1 MTSACKLTAQ
11 KKSHGR
17 TAVEA
22 TLQARER
29 YADQLKVFTR
39 LQKEQDQLV
48 EEDPSHTDLAS
59 LAVAVNQAWND
70 CEVAKKIVSQLECA
84 LGVNEKQELRGL
96 EENPFLR
103 VRMNALALKQ
113 RLRDR
118 LRHRKFE
125 MSRMERSYRHSVN
138 GE

>member
-1 MTSACKLTAQ
+1 M
-11 KKSHGR
+11 
-17 TAVEA
+17 
-22 TLQARER
+22 
-29 YADQLKVFTR
+29 FTK
-39 LQKEQDQLV
+39 LQKEQDQL
-48 EEDPSHTDLAS
+48 EKEDPSHADLAS
-59 LAVAVNQAWND
+59 LAVAVNEAWND

-113 RLRDR
+113 WLRDR

-138 GE
+138 GKWLCL

>member
-1 MTSACKLTAQ
+1 
-11 KKSHGR
+11 
-17 TAVEA
+17 
-22 TLQARER
+22 
-29 YADQLKVFTR
+29 VFTE

-48 EEDPSHTDLAS
+48 KQYPSHTDLPG
-59 LAVAVNQAWND
+59 LAVAVNEAWND
-70 CEVAKKIVSQLECA
+70 CQVARRVVSQLESA

-96 EENPFLR
+96 EEDPFLR

-113 RLRDR
+113 RIRDR

-138 GE
+138 GEWSCL

>member
-1 MTSACKLTAQ
+1 M
-11 KKSHGR
+11 
-17 TAVEA
+17 
-22 TLQARER
+22 
-29 YADQLKVFTR
+29 FTE
-39 LQKEQDQLV
+39 LQKQQDELARS
-48 EEDPSHTDLAS
+48 DPSHTDLPG
-59 LAVAVNQAWND
+59 LAVAVNEAWNG
-70 CEVAKKIVSQLECA
+70 CEVAKKIVSQLESA
-84 LGVNEKQELRGL
+84 LGVNGRQELRGL

-125 MSRMERSYRHSVN
+125 MSRMEHSYRHSVN